1 MTVLAV
7 VNRKGGVG
15 KTTTAVNLAH
25 GLAMRIAGS
34 GGGRVLL
41 IDMDPQG
48 DAAAALGLDPEDR
61 CISNILTGQSGLR
74 ENVLATAR
82 PGLTTRENL
91 YLLPASD
98 RLRDAIRYLQAQSVS
113 VMVMQQTLGASAAG
127 TAVSP
132 DDALVHYLGPAKKI
146 FTYIVVDCPP
156 SLGLLDRA
164 VYKFVDKAIV
174 PVRLDV
180 LGMRGTGRHTQNILA
195 EQDAG
200 INVQIAA
207 VVPTFVRQHLKLSR
221 SMADLLSKTYGRHLI
236 SRPIPERVSVEEAPA
251 DGVTMFE
258 YEPDG
263 APAKAYWALVDRIH
277 RGSNERHI

>member
-25 GLAMRIAGS
+25 GLAMRLAES
-34 GGGRVLL
+34 GEGRVLL

-48 DAAAALGLDPEDR
+48 DAAAALGLEPGDR

-74 ENVLATAR
+74 ENVLPTSR
-82 PGLTTRENL
+82 PGLETRENL

-113 VMVMQQTLGASAAG
+113 VMVMQQTLGPSAAG
-127 TAVSP
+127 TAVNP
-132 DDALVHYLGPAKKI
+132 DDALVHYLGPTKKI
-146 FTYIVVDCPP
+146 FTYIIVDCPP

-180 LGMRGTGRHTQNILA
+180 LGMRGTGRHTQYILA

-200 INVQIAA
+200 IDVQIAA
-207 VVPTFVRQHLKLSR
+207 VVPTFVRQNLKLSR
-221 SMADLLSKTYGRHLI
+221 SSMADLLTKTYGRHLI

-258 YEPDG
+258 YEPGG
-263 APAKAYWALVDRIH
+263 APAKAYWSLVDRIH
-277 RGSNERHI
+277 KG